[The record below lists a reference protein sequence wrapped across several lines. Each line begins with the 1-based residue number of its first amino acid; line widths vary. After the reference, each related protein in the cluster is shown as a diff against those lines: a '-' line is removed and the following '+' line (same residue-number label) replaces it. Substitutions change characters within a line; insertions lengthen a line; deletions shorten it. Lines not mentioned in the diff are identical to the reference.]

1 MIRKFYLVVATIF
14 GLAIS
19 SCTNDVNE
27 DIIADT
33 SGTLSNT
40 EAEIVELK
48 SGFTITKKDG
58 VYSMGDILL
67 SEEQVKLLDETGS
80 IYPAPNTVASGD
92 SIMVGT
98 IAGTKVI
105 YPTNATRAIGRH
117 PNENVFWSMVRY
129 VIDPSLTTSERN
141 VLRSAIQH
149 IESNTNVRFYNATGQ
164 PTVDPTYGFAYP
176 YVNVQNNAE
185 SATVSKSYVGR
196 IGGKQDLKIGSE
208 CGVGVVV
215 HELCHACAMYHE
227 HCRYDRDNYITV
239 NTDNI
244 EDDALNDVRKITSN
258 YYIRGAFD
266 FNSIMIYGSYTFS
279 KNGKPTMLKK
289 DGSTFYQ
296 NNVLSDLDRAWLN
309 YFYLPYIARSDVYRE
324 LDDVVYDG
332 NNNVLTEAQRLEL
345 QAALNNGNPT
355 PPSGGRIPN
364 VH

>member
-1 MIRKFYLVVATIF
+1 MERKFYLVVATIF

-27 DIIADT
+27 DIMADA

-40 EAEIVELK
+40 DAEIVELK

-58 VYSMGDILL
+58 EYSMGDILL

-105 YPTNATRAIGRH
+105 YPTNATRAVGRH

-129 VIDPSLTTSERN
+129 VIDPSLTTCERN

-149 IESNTNVRFYNATGQ
+149 IESKTNVRFYNATGQ